1 MGTRKIETE
10 LILSGEKQFNDG
22 MKAINNN
29 LKNLDAE
36 MRVVSTSFDENASAS
51 DKLRAK
57 QNILNQQIDQQKEK
71 VRALNEM
78 YERQKAEYGENSAAA
93 DKYRQQTLNAQAA
106 LNKMEAELRQTNKQ
120 LDEASKAE
128 KKSGNEAKEAAGKYK
143 LSAEALQKI
152 YSSAK
157 SVGNALGTAGKKL
170 AETGTAAAKL
180 GAKATLTG
188 LAGLGAAAGVASVGL
203 AALGG
208 KGFTSLIKMSL
219 EAANSEWS
227 FWRLRSS
234 LSGLSSA
241 AEDAKSGLA
250 EIMAPA
256 LESFAKKATVL
267 LKDYNKEIEKA
278 EGDTEAMGRIMARY
292 LRRGAEL
299 IRDEAPAFTQA
310 AGGLLKGLTSGII
323 ENEDELEAVAG
334 ELISQITDFL
344 DDNADDMGKAAA
356 VIVSSLGELIGENA
370 PALLDAGFSM
380 LDSLLDGLS
389 LDDSENAGEKLG
401 AFAADLAIKLS
412 DLAPEL
418 LTAGAA
424 FMGGI
429 IDGLVEAWPDMK
441 EAWNDFPNKL
451 KEGMKDAWDNWK
463 GPGKDAIQ
471 AALDGMQEKWQ
482 AVVDWFNN
490 AVSSL
495 KGNAE
500 IGITY
505 HDSSSGRQ
513 HGGHSGSFATGLD
526 YVPYDNYVA
535 NLHEGELIAPKP
547 LANALRA
554 AGINKNSRSLEG
566 LQSGAVS
573 VNNKVV
579 VEFTGSLAQ
588 LGRVLQP
595 VIKAETARVGTAYV
609 TGG

>member
-1 MGTRKIETE
+1 MSTRKIETE
-10 LILSGEKQFNDG
+10 VILSGEKAFNDG
-22 MKAINNN
+22 MKSINNN

-36 MRVVSTSFDENASAS
+36 MRVVSTAFDENASAT
-51 DKLRAK
+51 DKLKAR
-57 QNILNQQIDQQKEK
+57 QNILTQQIDQQREK

-120 LDEASKAE
+120 LDETSKAE
-128 KKSGNEAKEAAGKYK
+128 KKTGNEAKEAAGKYK

-157 SVGNALGTAGKKL
+157 SVGSALGTAGKKL
-170 AETGTAAAKL
+170 AETGAAAAKI
-180 GAKATLTG
+180 G
-188 LAGLGAAAGVASVGL
+188 LKGTTYGLVGLGAAAGAASIGI
-203 AALGG
+203 AALGA
-208 KGFTSLIKMSL
+208 KGFKSLISMSL

-227 FWRLRSS
+227 FWRLRNSMS
-234 LSGLSSA
+234 KLKSA

-250 EIMAPA
+250 EVMAPA
-256 LESFAKKATVL
+256 LESFTKKAADL
-267 LKDYNKEIEKA
+267 LKEYNKEIDKA

-299 IRDEAPAFTQA
+299 VRDEAPAFIKA
-310 AGGLLKGLTSGII
+310 GGGLLKGLTSGII

-356 VIVSSLGELIGENA
+356 VLVSSLADLVGDNA
-370 PALLDAGFSM
+370 PALFDAGLSM
-380 LDSLLDGLS
+380 LESLLSGLDGE
-389 LDDSENAGEKLG
+389 DMGEKTG
-401 AFAADLAIKLS
+401 AFVGNLVAKLVE
-412 DLAPEL
+412 LAPDFL
-418 LTAGAA
+418 SVGAA
-424 FMGGI
+424 FLGGVV
-429 IDGLVEAWPDMK
+429 DGLVEAWPAMRD
-441 EAWNDFPNKL
+441 AFNAFPEKL
-451 KEGMKDAWDNWK
+451 REGMQAAWDNWK

-471 AALDGMQEKWQ
+471 ATLEGMQAAWQ
-482 AVVDWFNN
+482 SVVDWFNN

-513 HGGHSGSFATGLD
+513 HGGHSGNFATGLN
-526 YVPYDNYVA
+526 YVPADNYLA
-535 NLHEGELIAPKP
+535 NLHEGEMVAPKP
-547 LANALRA
+547 LATALRA
-554 AGINKNSRSLEG
+554 AGINKNTRSLDG
-566 LQSGAVS
+566 FGSSPVAVENR
-573 VNNKVV
+573 VT

-595 VIKAETARVGTAYV
+595 HIKAEDSRRGPAFVK
-609 TGG
+609 